1 MTRRKRT
8 GTAGKR
14 EPRTSGIALYD
25 EDGVWIGKFEVDTVQ
40 ITTAKGTISQ
50 PGTKAHNLRVTMALK
65 WIAENRPD
73 LIASVVDPEPTE
85 EEVSE
90 DV

>member
-14 EPRTSGIALYD
+14 EARSSGIALYD
-25 EDGVWIGKFEVDTVQ
+25 EDGGWIGKFNVDTIE
-40 ITTAKGTISQ
+40 ITTPAGTISQ
-50 PGTKAHNLRVTMALK
+50 PGTKAHNIRATMALK
-65 WIAENRPD
+65 WIAENRPE
-73 LIASVVDPEPTE
+73 LIAKVTQPE